1 MLLIDSGGQ
10 YWGGTTDITRV
21 VPVGNP
27 SAGHEARLHFGVESA
42 YFSGGN
48 HFPENIKGPMIDA
61 ICRKSLWQAQ

>member
-27 SAGHEARLHFGVESA
+27 SAAMKRDYTLVLKAHISLAETI
-42 YFSGGN
+42 
-48 HFPENIKGPMIDA
+48 FP
-61 ICRKSLWQAQ
+61 RKHQRPDD